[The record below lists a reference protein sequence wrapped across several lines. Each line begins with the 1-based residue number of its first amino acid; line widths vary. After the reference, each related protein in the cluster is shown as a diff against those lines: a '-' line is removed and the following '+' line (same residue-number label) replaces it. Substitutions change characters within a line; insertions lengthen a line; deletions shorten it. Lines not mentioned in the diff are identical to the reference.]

1 MEQKLIT
8 SYVSDSKDESTDNEK
23 DVIVHDQPTNV
34 KTSSTNEEMTLKSAL
49 VELLPEI
56 GPMICEHSILE
67 CGYAILIEQMTGR
80 LFFRAVAMP
89 YVYLSLLTARVTV
102 MSVPAGSLRIG
113 NYNRTLSLWKKWKHC
128 SHHYQTSINGS
139 IVVWL
144 SLCLAIL
151 LIKSKNQKT

>member
-56 GPMICEHSILE
+56 GPMICEHCILE
-67 CGYAILIEQMTGR
+67 FGYAIIIEQMTGR